1 MLQVLLVDDDVT
13 MLDLLQSHIP
23 WASCGFSI
31 MGTAQNGEDALKL
44 LRHSLPD
51 LIITDVKMPVMDGM
65 SFCKCVR
72 QMRDDI
78 PIILLS
84 AYEDMETAR
93 LAIKYNVTE
102 YLLKPLNEQNI
113 QLLTQ
118 ILQESA
124 HNHELRYFFASIC
137 NNPKRRAEIAA
148 HLGSNDAA
156 WFQDFFSTFT
166 NCFSIRF
173 HAIQTACYRWENA
186 PCVVQMWYSGEAA
199 GRAIADILFGKVNP
213 SGKLSETFPIK
224 ERKDICYPGDGVKCE
239 YNEKLNVGYRYY
251 DAHPDE
257 VWFPFGHGVSYTEFE
272 YSDLI
277 LSEKKLTTDT
287 FSLEVSF
294 QLKNIGEIAGKEAV
308 QLYVAPLDSIV
319 ARPIKELRAF
329 DKIEL
334 RPGEEKNVTFTLNNK
349 DFAYYNSQVLR
360 PGYIVAVIRSN
371 C

>member
-1 MLQVLLVDDDVT
+1 MLIQLIDGGNVMLQVLLVDDDVT

-65 SFCKCVR
+65 SFCKCVC

-93 LAIKYNVTE
+93 LAMKYNVTE

-173 HAIQTACYRWENA
+173 HAIQTACY
-186 PCVVQMWYSGEAA
+186 VMIQLLYA
-199 GRAIADILFGKVNP
+199 GRPDEKQLIAEQIDALRQSATKFEMVSLVAKLYDQALNEKDSQTEHVDYQSSIFQQILDYTSKNYMLPDCGAMM
-213 SGKLSETFPIK
+213 LSERFHFSADHINRLFHRYTG
-224 ERKDICYPGDGVKCE
+224 ET
-239 YNEKLNVGYRYY
+239 LNVYITKKRMEY
-251 DAHPDE
+251 AIILLQNPDLSINE
-257 VWFPFGHGVSYTEFE
+257 V
-272 YSDLI
+272 
-277 LSEKKLTTDT
+277 
-287 FSLEVSF
+287 
-294 QLKNIGEIAGKEAV
+294 A
-308 QLYVAPLDSIV
+308 
-319 ARPIKELRAF
+319 
-329 DKIEL
+329 
-334 RPGEEKNVTFTLNNK
+334 
-349 DFAYYNSQVLR
+349 
-360 PGYIVAVIRSN
+360 IRSGFRN
-371 C
+371 QNYFARVFRKNMQVSPTEYRMKILLNAKE